1 MSDNKRIINIDEN
14 VMRFTDN
21 RKKGWMIAGKHNL
34 VTNSRRLSSINII
47 AGISS
52 RGEFFY
58 TVNQGKTN

>member
-1 MSDNKRIINIDEN
+1 MSDNKRIINIDES

-52 RGEFFY
+52 
-58 TVNQGKTN
+58 